1 MPEHSNDSNC
11 KPKKKNILLRIREH
25 EFNVIADKTP
35 RDPVRSAF
43 YPQKKNQMGSEK
55 TSPRTKSRVSHA
67 AQTFRA
73 LFGRPLA
80 ESFSLKR
87 LCFLPLNV
95 FPPLHM
101 LIEINNSGKMNQF
114 PINNGC

>member
-43 YPQKKNQMGSEK
+43 YPQKKNQMGSDK
-55 TSPRTKSRVSHA
+55 TSPRTNPG
-67 AQTFRA
+67 F
-73 LFGRPLA
+73 LML
-80 ESFSLKR
+80 LK
-87 LCFLPLNV
+87 LSGLYLGVLLLNHFL
-95 FPPLHM
+95 
-101 LIEINNSGKMNQF
+101 
-114 PINNGC
+114 